1 MPNCQAHIRELAKKE
16 NVMQEKKQSL
26 VELALSLGF
35 TIAAEDDPIYSDGI
49 VIISTVGAE
58 LEKLEQVDGEEP

>member
-1 MPNCQAHIRELAKKE
+1 MK
-16 NVMQEKKQSL
+16 EKKQSL

-35 TIAAEDDPIYSDGI
+35 TRAAEDDPIYSDGV

-58 LEKLEQVDGEEP
+58 LEKLEAAEIEQRKGGNNG

>member
-1 MPNCQAHIRELAKKE
+1 ME
-16 NVMQEKKQSL
+16 EKKQSL

-35 TIAAEDDPIYSDGI
+35 TRAAEDHPIYSDGV

-58 LEKLEQVDGEEP
+58 LEKLEAAEIEQRKGGNNG

>member
-1 MPNCQAHIRELAKKE
+1 LAKKE
-16 NVMQEKKQSL
+16 SEMEEKKRSL

-35 TIAAEDDPIYSDGI
+35 TRAAEDDPIYSDGV

-58 LEKLEQVDGEEP
+58 ITKLEAAEIEQQKGVSNG

>member
-1 MPNCQAHIRELAKKE
+1 ME
-16 NVMQEKKQSL
+16 EKKRSL

-35 TIAAEDDPIYSDGI
+35 TMAAEDDPIYSDGV

-58 LEKLEQVDGEEP
+58 LEKLEQADEEEL